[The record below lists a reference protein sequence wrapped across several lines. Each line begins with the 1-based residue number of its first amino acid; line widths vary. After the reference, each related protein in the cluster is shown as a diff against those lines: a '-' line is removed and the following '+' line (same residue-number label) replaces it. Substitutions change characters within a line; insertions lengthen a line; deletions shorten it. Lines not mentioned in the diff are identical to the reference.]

1 MEETKMDLKIYE
13 RTYFNRYIVPMYKKD
28 RCECCGATEDLDLHH
43 EERFIESLRKT
54 LKLFN
59 LEEKDT
65 SEYTEEELDIITNY
79 MLGIQIKQKYKTL
92 CRKCHIE
99 EHSKS
104 KQINYNVN
112 YNERYGIETIRITD
126 EEEVKEKLERI
137 KNNYIPKILNKKLTS
152 KDKDE
157 ICNVFGLIDSKG
169 MLIKWTR
176 VKIII
181 EALGFKITD
190 GRCNIK
196 GKQIR
201 YSVITE

>member
-1 MEETKMDLKIYE
+1 MDLKLYE

-28 RCECCGATEDLDLHH
+28 RCECRGATEDLDLHH

-79 MLGIQIKQKYKTL
+79 MLGIQVKQKYKTL
-92 CRKCHIE
+92 CGKCHIE
-99 EHSKS
+99 EHSRR
-104 KQINYNVN
+104 INYD
-112 YNERYGIETIRITD
+112 ERYGIETIRITD
-126 EEEVKEKLERI
+126 EGEVKEKLEYI
-137 KNNYIPKILNKKLTS
+137 KNNYIPKILNKKLIS

-157 ICNVFGLIDSKG
+157 ICKIFGLIDTKG
-169 MLIKWTR
+169 ELIKWTR
-176 VKIII
+176 IKIII
-181 EALGFKITD
+181 ESLGFKVQD
-190 GRCNIK
+190 GRCKIK

-201 YSVITE
+201 YSIISRK

>member
-1 MEETKMDLKIYE
+1 MDLKLYE
-13 RTYFNRYIVPMYKKD
+13 RTYFNKYIVPVYKKD
-28 RCECCGATEDLDLHH
+28 KCECCGTTEDLDLHH

-99 EHSKS
+99 EHSK
-104 KQINYNVN
+104 QINYNK
-112 YNERYGIETIRITD
+112 RYGIETIRITD
-126 EEEVKEKLERI
+126 EEEVKEKLEHI
-137 KNNYIPKILNKKLTS
+137 KNNYMPKILNKKLTS
-152 KDKDE
+152 KDKYE
-157 ICNVFGLIDSKG
+157 ICKVFGLIDTEG
-169 MLIKWTR
+169 RLIKWTR

-181 EALGFKITD
+181 ESLGFRVQD
-190 GRCNIK
+190 RRCKTN

-201 YSVITE
+201 YSVIKK